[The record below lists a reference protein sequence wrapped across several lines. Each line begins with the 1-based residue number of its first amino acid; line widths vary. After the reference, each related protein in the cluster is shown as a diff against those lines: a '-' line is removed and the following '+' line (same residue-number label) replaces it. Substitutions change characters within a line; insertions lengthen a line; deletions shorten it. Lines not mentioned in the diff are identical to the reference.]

1 MKTKKVT
8 KLWKGR
14 FVSVRDYEVAAAIRS
29 GGMEIKYYDQK
40 MFLSPDDLR
49 KINPVGPKMKSKTGG
64 KDYYLMDILFTPIT
78 EDPNQLNLLGG
89 EK

>member
-14 FVSVRDYEVAAAIRS
+14 FVSVRDYEVASAIKS
-29 GGMEIKYYDQK
+29 GGMEIKHYDQT

-49 KINPVGPKMKSKTGG
+49 KIEPTGPKVKSKTGG

-78 EDPNQLNLLGG
+78 EDINQLNLLDK
-89 EK
+89 E